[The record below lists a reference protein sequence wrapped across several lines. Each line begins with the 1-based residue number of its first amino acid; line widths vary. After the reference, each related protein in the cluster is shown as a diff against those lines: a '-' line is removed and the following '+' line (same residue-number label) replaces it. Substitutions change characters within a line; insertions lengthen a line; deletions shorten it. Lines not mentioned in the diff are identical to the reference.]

1 MRLEQIQAFLTVAE
15 TGSFQKAAKQCGV
28 TQSTVSRQ
36 IQALEEELGLLLFHR
51 GIPAR
56 LTVGGD
62 RILPHARK
70 IGQEWAQARE
80 VARHL
85 LGGEQQELCVAA
97 IHSACA
103 QHLPPVLQQFCRDFP
118 QVQLRVTALGSDRA
132 LKVLN
137 DGLVDL
143 AIVMND
149 RRFTMRSELEVAVLF
164 EEPVS
169 VLMAANHPLS
179 GRDLVS
185 VRELSP
191 YPQAVFK
198 DGYGMQRLVRETF
211 EREALPVRAVL
222 ELNMPEAFRGVV
234 RQGEW
239 LALLPESAL
248 TDARKDR
255 ALAVLPVCLGSREA
269 PVWLKREVV
278 MATTKDRL
286 QFPPVARFWELA
298 LQHVRPS
305 WQFPIVPFELPTKV
319 LAGL

>member
-1 MRLEQIQAFLTVAE
+1 MRLEQIQAFLAVAE
-15 TGSFQKAAKQCGV
+15 TGSFQKASRRRGV

-36 IQALEEELGLLLFHR
+36 IQALEEELGLPLFHR
-51 GIPAR
+51 GTPAKP
-56 LTVGGD
+56 TVGGE
-62 RILPHARK
+62 RVLPHARK
-70 IGQEWAQARE
+70 ICQEWAQARE

-85 LGGEQQELCVAA
+85 LAGEQQELCVAA

-103 QHLPPVLQQFCRDFP
+103 HHLPPVLQQFCREFP

-149 RRFTMRSELEVAVLF
+149 RRFLMRSELEVKVLF

-169 VLMAANHPLS
+169 VLMAAEHPLS
-179 GRDLVS
+179 GCGSLS
-185 VRELSP
+185 VRELAP

-211 EREALPVRAVL
+211 DREALSVNAVL

-248 TDARKDR
+248 ADARRD
-255 ALAVLPVCLGSREA
+255 ATLAVLPVCFGSRES

-286 QFPPVARFWELA
+286 QLPPVSRFWDLA
-298 LQHVRPS
+298 LQHVRPN
-305 WQFPIVPFELPTKV
+305 WQLPIALSNSPKQI
-319 LAGL
+319 LANC